1 MKETSDKNSLVPKF
15 NLTSLIIAVLT
26 LFISTTPLHAGS
38 GGNQSIQQFFT
49 TSSDGSEKRQG
60 RFDSRSE
67 VYLHSFKK
75 RRGRKN
81 SYGQNGDY
89 VYQVTTPNGRLLLS
103 SDAAECRIVRVV
115 DGVIVN
121 QLKTPDGRRL
131 EIRDGDD
138 NCQIQDSP
146 DGAAGISQ
154 LHDTNTDTYSNAPA
168 LAVQLMPFLET
179 TNPGNVYKVWMT
191 PWKKYLRYR
200 GDPFALPTPVCSTNR
215 RKQKCE
221 AGDEI
226 LGFARDA
233 GFRRHSSLHTHN
245 FKVTPTSG
253 NQPPTAD
260 AGIDQSASLLSLVT
274 LNGSNSSD
282 PDGNQLS
289 YNWIITQIPAGSAAT
304 LSDSTA
310 SNPSF
315 TIDVAGE
322 YTFSLVVNDGTSNS
336 PSDSV
341 TISTLNSAP
350 TAKAGDDQSKAVGE
364 TVTLNGSA
372 SNDSDGDVI
381 SYLWELTVRP
391 ADSSA
396 ELSDASSVSP
406 SLILDASGIYEIELT
421 VSDGQLASM
430 PDAIIVST
438 SNSAPKADAGEDQSA
453 TVGTVIQLD
462 ASGSTDIDGDSLSYL
477 WAFTDK
483 PANSVSVLSD
493 EGVIRPEFTLDAAGS
508 YTLQLIASDGPLES
522 TDTVTIS
529 TVNSAPV
536 ADAGIDQSATINS
549 LINLNGSG
557 STDVDGDSLTYE
569 WALTTVPEDSNAVL
583 SDSNAVMPSFTTDVV
598 GDFVAQ
604 LTVSDGELF
613 SEVDTIRISFL
624 NTAPLAEAGPAQSAV
639 IGSTII
645 LDGTGSTDV
654 DFDLLTYNW
663 TLTGPE
669 ESEATLLNETSSN
682 PSFTLDVFGEYQI
695 QLEVNDGEFNSLDTV
710 VISTLNSIPVANAGE
725 NLDIVAG
732 TTVMLNGADSNDADG
747 DNLTYSWS
755 LSNMPFGSSANI
767 TEATTNMP
775 TLVTDLPGIYIAQL
789 IVFDGI
795 AYSDPVTV
803 TITAAATNVAPVA
816 DAGTGERVAVGE
828 VVTLDGSDSSD
839 PNGDAL
845 TYQWQFTSTPT
856 GSVATL
862 DDATSFEPMFTADL
876 AGDYV
881 IKLIVNDG
889 DKSSSPSEV
898 TITSGNTLTLSLSDT
913 LVGVGRTTVVTA
925 TLADPAP
932 AGGQDI
938 TLTLDDATLAELDP
952 VTLNFAEGETAVTF
966 SITGLLPGLTVLRG
980 SDDGVAEASA
990 TVQITEA
997 LVSVDEIS
1005 LIAPDE
1011 TTSIVISLSEP
1022 APADG
1027 ISILL
1032 SIVDPGIG
1040 TLSTTT
1046 VFIAEGEVT
1055 PTSNAQ
1061 VTGVDFGT
1069 TTISAQVAGYATDV
1083 RDVIVALESSFD
1095 ATSVNVTTPFTGTIT
1110 LILDAPAPVSGV
1122 TFDLTAD
1129 DDIVSFVEQVTIPE
1143 GQTQSPPIKLTGLSA
1158 GSTTLRAN
1166 SARTIETTTTINIDS
1181 TEAYLEGFGQRVTE
1195 ALIGVDLQSY
1205 FRVKLGATPPLPI
1218 DIKVSV
1224 PTNSGVLLSKSGSI
1238 AGSDVVVFDDVTQS
1252 NSPAIY
1258 IQGTT
1263 IGDDVPL
1270 TIEITE
1276 GNSNNTVPFAI
1287 DQVTVDVDPSGLYI
1301 RTSDYTTTSFSNNR
1315 SVAVATSLLYDSETP
1330 DRDGEKLYDQNV
1342 RPGITLNVPMKT
1354 SDAAIASLE
1363 SGSTS
1368 NISLTSLNANGN
1380 YGSTSVTPVSAGEAT
1395 ISIAG
1400 YPTGFSLP
1408 KDLNLDAD
1416 TLVDITAPKAALSP
1430 NTKIIVGVDL
1440 QTYRNLRFD
1449 ANPPRPVDV
1458 KVSVPASSGVLL
1470 AKTATESGQK
1480 SAMVVTNS
1488 TNLSNP
1494 YFYIQGAALGDNV
1507 PLTIEVFE
1515 TGTSTPI
1522 GYDVQPA
1529 SVDVD
1534 PSGIYINNSD
1544 IATTSFSN
1552 NTEVRA
1558 YTALLYD
1565 NESSLP
1571 RSGQFWVN
1579 QQLRYGISLTIPML
1593 SSDSEAIALPDG
1605 ATGDITITGG
1615 ESYGSISVDPQNAGT
1630 STLSVTD
1637 LPEGFFVPSDRDVEV
1652 IATVTAAEA
1661 FLRTAGS
1668 ASAITETFIGKDLQV
1683 QNIIRLTQAPPV
1695 PVDVK
1700 ISTEA
1705 ASGVLFAK
1713 TATAVGSKTLTVSSE
1728 SVATSHSFYIQGEA
1742 LGDDFPLTIEVFEA
1756 GTTIPVGYDIKTATA
1771 DVDPSGL
1778 TLFSGDIN
1786 TTTFANNSSIRIRSY
1801 LLHDDE
1807 TPQAIGSL
1815 RQQQLIRG
1823 GESFTV
1829 PLISSDP
1836 AIAAAGGATL
1846 DASTTSAFGFV
1857 DPLTAGISTVFVGSL
1872 PGDFVTPTDGV
1883 QEFLVTVTAPDIFFG
1898 GTGPIIVGDELQVRL
1913 QPRLETAPLMGST
1926 VEIMVEVI
1934 SDIVAIVS
1942 DDESQQGNKSIVL
1955 PPTSGTTAGY
1965 VYVQGLS
1972 LDGATQIKVSAPGY
1986 NDAVADVQVKKSGFS
2001 FYDSGSTL
2009 EVGQSRALRVR
2020 SFQLNDNNTTNLLQ
2034 SVRGGVS
2041 FDINALSS
2049 DLGVGTV
2056 ISPITFGGGEYTN
2069 NVDFTAVSSGNT
2081 TVTIQQPTGFSP
2093 PAGGT
2098 SLEMTVN

>member
-1 MKETSDKNSLVPKF
+1 MRAGWNTINYLSLG
-15 NLTSLIIAVLT
+15 TLISGIVAVLT
-26 LFISTTPLHAGS
+26 LLMSGTTHAGS
-38 GGNQSIQQFFT
+38 GGNQSKQQFFT
-49 TSSDGSEKRQG
+49 TSPDGSEKRQ
-60 RFDSRSE
+60 RSFDSRPE

-75 RRGRKN
+75 SGRRNHHRL
-81 SYGQNGDY
+81 NGDY

-103 SDAAECRIVRVV
+103 SDPAECRIVRVV
-115 DGVIVN
+115 NGVIVS
-121 QLKTPDGRRL
+121 QLKTTNGRRL
-131 EIRDGDD
+131 AVRDGDD
-138 NCQIQDSP
+138 ICQTQDFP
-146 DGAAGISQ
+146 DGVAGMSQ
-154 LHDTNTDTYSNAPA
+154 HHDTNTDTYNGGSA
-168 LAVQLMPFLET
+168 LSVQLMPFLET
-179 TNPGNVYKVWMT
+179 TNRNNAYKVWLT
-191 PWKKYLRYR
+191 PWRTYLRYG
-200 GDPFALPTPVCSTNR
+200 GDPIALPTPVCSANR
-215 RKQKCE
+215 RKQECE
-221 AGDEI
+221 AGEQSI
-226 LGFARDA
+226 GFAKDV
-233 GFRRHSSLHTHN
+233 GFRRNPSLRTHR
-245 FKVTPTSG
+245 FKINPTTG
-253 NQPPTAD
+253 NQPPIAD
-260 AGIDQSASLLSLVT
+260 AGVDKSAPLLSLVT

-282 PDGNQLS
+282 PDGDRLS
-289 YNWIITQIPAGSAAT
+289 YNWAITQVPAASEVS
-304 LSDSTA
+304 LSDNKA

-315 TIDVAGE
+315 TIDVAGD
-322 YTFSLVVNDGTSNS
+322 YTFSLMVNDGTSNS
-336 PSDSV
+336 PPDSV
-341 TISTLNSAP
+341 TVSTVNSAP
-350 TAKAGDDQSKAVGE
+350 TANAGDDQSKAVGE
-364 TVTLNGSA
+364 IVTLNGSA
-372 SNDSDGDVI
+372 SNDSDGDEI
-381 SYLWELTVRP
+381 GYLWQFKDKP
-391 ADSSA
+391 AESAA
-396 ELSDASSVSP
+396 ELSDANSMSP
-406 SLILDASGIYEIELT
+406 SFTLDVSGTYKIELI
-421 VSDGQLASM
+421 VDDGRLDSSA
-430 PDAIIVST
+430 DEVIVST
-438 SNSAPKADAGEDQSA
+438 INSAPVADAGADQSA
-453 TVGTVIQLD
+453 VVGTVIQLD
-462 ASGSTDIDGDSLSYL
+462 ASGSTDIDGDGLSYL
-477 WAFTDK
+477 WSFTDK
-483 PANSVSVLSD
+483 PADSLNELSEED
-493 EGVIRPEFTLDAAGS
+493 EVAIRPVFILDAAGT
-508 YTLQLIASDGPLES
+508 YTLQLIASDNRLES
-522 TDTVTIS
+522 TDTVTIT

-536 ADAGIDQSATINS
+536 ANAGLDQSATINS
-549 LINLNGSG
+549 LVNLNGSA
-557 STDVDGDSLTYE
+557 STDVDGDSLTYD
-569 WALTTVPEDSNAVL
+569 WTLTVPENSNAVL
-583 SDSNAVMPSFTTDVV
+583 SDSTAAMPSFTTDVV

-624 NTAPLAEAGPAQSAV
+624 NTAPVAEAGPAQSAV
-639 IGSTII
+639 IGSII
-645 LDGTGSTDV
+645 TLDGTGSTDV
-654 DFDLLTYNW
+654 DFDFLTYSW

-669 ESEATLLNETSSN
+669 ESEATLLNETSST
-682 PSFTLDVFGEYQI
+682 PSFTIDAFGDYQI
-695 QLEVNDGEFNSLDTV
+695 QLEVNDGEFSSLDTV
-710 VISTLNSIPVANAGE
+710 VVSTLNSRPVADAGE
-725 NLDIVAG
+725 NLEIVAG
-732 TTVMLNGADSNDADG
+732 TSVILDGTGSSDADG
-747 DNLTYSWS
+747 NSLKYSWS
-755 LSNMPFGSSANI
+755 LSNKPSGSSANI
-767 TEATTNMP
+767 TEATTSMP
-775 TLVTDLPGIYIAQL
+775 NLATDLPGIYIAQL
-789 IVFDGI
+789 IVNDDI
-795 AYSDPVTV
+795 VDSEPVTV
-803 TITAAATNVAPVA
+803 TITAFAANVAPVA
-816 DAGTGERVAVGE
+816 NAGSNERVAVGE
-828 VVTLDGSDSSD
+828 LVTLDGSASFD

-845 TYQWQFTSTPT
+845 TYQWQIFSTPE
-856 GSVATL
+856 GSTAAL
-862 DDATSFEPMFTADL
+862 DDAGSFEPVFTADL

-881 IKLIVNDG
+881 IKLTVSDG
-889 DKSSSPSEV
+889 PESSVPSEV

-913 LVGVGRTTVVTA
+913 LIGVGRATVVTA
-925 TLADPAP
+925 TLVDPAP

-938 TLTLDDATLAELDP
+938 ALTLDDATLAELDP
-952 VTLNFAEGETAVTF
+952 ETLNFAEGESTVNFT
-966 SITGLLPGLTVLRG
+966 ITGLLPGLTALRG
-980 SDDGVAEASA
+980 SDAGVAEASA
-990 TVQITEA
+990 TVQFTEA
-997 LVSVDEIS
+997 LVSIDEIS
-1005 LIAPDE
+1005 LIAPGE

-1032 SIVDPGIG
+1032 SIMDPDIG

-1095 ATSVNVTTPFTGTIT
+1095 EASVNVTTPFTGTIT
-1110 LILDAPAPVSGV
+1110 LTLDAPAPAGGV

-1129 DDIVSFVEQVTIPE
+1129 DDIVSFVDQVTIPE
-1143 GQTQSPPIKLTGLSA
+1143 GQTQSPPIELTGLSA

-1166 SARTIETTTTINIDS
+1166 SARTIETTTTINIDA

-1224 PTNSGVLLSKSGSI
+1224 PTNSGVLLSKSGST
-1238 AGSDVVVFDDVTQS
+1238 AGSDMVVFDDVTQS
-1252 NSPAIY
+1252 SSPAIY
-1258 IQGTT
+1258 IQGTA

-1276 GNSNNTVPFAI
+1276 GNSSNTVPFAI
-1287 DQVTVDVDPSGLYI
+1287 DQVTVDVDPSGLYMV
-1301 RTSDYTTTSFSNNR
+1301 SSNYETTSFSGSRAVSLR
-1315 SVAVATSLLYDSETP
+1315 SSVLYDSETP
-1330 DRDGEKLYDQNV
+1330 AKEGERLYDQFI
-1342 RPGITLNVPMKT
+1342 RGGFILDVPMKT
-1354 SDAAIASLE
+1354 SNVAIASLE
-1363 SGSTS
+1363 NGSTGTLRIIGS
-1368 NISLTSLNANGN
+1368 SAT
-1380 YGSTSVTPVSAGEAT
+1380 GSTLVTPVSVGLAT
-1395 ISIAG
+1395 ITIAS

-1408 KDLNLDAD
+1408 KGLDAD
-1416 TLVDITAPKAALSP
+1416 AEVTITAPKAALSP
-1430 NTKIIVGVDL
+1430 NTKIVVGVDL

-1470 AKTATESGQK
+1470 AKTATEAGQK
-1480 SAMVVTNS
+1480 SVMVVTDS
-1488 TNLSNP
+1488 MNLTQPS
-1494 YFYIQGAALGDNV
+1494 FYIQGAALDDNV

-1515 TGTSTPI
+1515 AGTTTPI
-1522 GYDVQPA
+1522 GYDIQEA
-1529 SVDVD
+1529 RVDVD
-1534 PSGIYINNSD
+1534 PSGIYINNSE
-1544 IATTSFSN
+1544 ITTTSFSN

-1565 NESSLP
+1565 DESSLT

-1579 QQLRYGISLTIPML
+1579 QQLRYGLSLTIPML
-1593 SSDSEAIALPDG
+1593 SSDPEAIALPDG
-1605 ATGDITITGG
+1605 ATGNITITGG
-1615 ESYGSISVDPQNAGT
+1615 ESYGVISVDPQNAGT
-1630 STLSVTD
+1630 ATLSVTSFPRD
-1637 LPEGFFVPSDRDVEV
+1637 FVKPSDRKVTV
-1652 IATVTAAEA
+1652 PATVTAAEA
-1661 FLRTAGS
+1661 FLRAAGS

-1683 QNIIRLTQAPPV
+1683 QNIIRLTQEPPV

-1713 TATAVGSKTLTVSSE
+1713 IATDVGSKTLTVSSE

-1756 GTTIPVGYDIKTATA
+1756 GTTTPVGYDIKTATA
-1771 DVDPSGL
+1771 DVDPSGF
-1778 TLFSGDIN
+1778 TLFSGNIN

-1807 TPQAIGSL
+1807 TPQPIGSL

-1857 DPLTAGISTVFVGSL
+1857 DPLTAGISTVSVGSL

-1898 GTGPIIVGDELQVRL
+1898 GAGPIIVGDELQVRL
-1913 QPRLETAPLMGST
+1913 QPRLETAPLMDST

-1986 NDAVADVQVKKSGFS
+1986 NDAVANVEVKKSGFS
-2001 FYDSGSTL
+2001 FFDSARTL

-2020 SFQLNDNNTTNLLQ
+2020 SYQLNDNNTTNSLQ
-2034 SVRGGVS
+2034 SVRGGIS

-2049 DLGVGTV
+2049 DTGVGTV
-2056 ISPITFGGGEYTN
+2056 ISPITFGGGEFTN
-2069 NVDFTAVSSGNT
+2069 DVDFTAVSSGT
-2081 TVTIQQPTGFSP
+2081 ATVTIQQPTGFSP